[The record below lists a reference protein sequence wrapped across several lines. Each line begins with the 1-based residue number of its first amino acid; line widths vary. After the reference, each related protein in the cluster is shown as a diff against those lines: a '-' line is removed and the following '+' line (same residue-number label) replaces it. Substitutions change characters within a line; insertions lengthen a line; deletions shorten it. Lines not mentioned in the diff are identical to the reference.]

1 MAIVSAVEPPSRTA
15 VPWVQGGVRMSEN
28 QQTVWATP
36 SSGERC
42 ATAGQRIADGAVRLS
57 REVFENPRV
66 AIRWLLAFGV
76 AIVALM
82 VATVVR
88 GDKAP
93 IPQIWGVLIIGAMLS
108 SAVTKLRSQTPS
120 PAGWYDR
127 LRMIVPS
134 GFLVL
139 IGAGVAVTRAG
150 GARVAGVII
159 GLVSLVLLVAELR
172 DLRLWRAQIR
182 RLR

>member
-1 MAIVSAVEPPSRTA
+1 
-15 VPWVQGGVRMSEN
+15 
-28 QQTVWATP
+28 
-36 SSGERC
+36 
-42 ATAGQRIADGAVRLS
+42 
-57 REVFENPRV
+57 
-66 AIRWLLAFGV
+66 
-76 AIVALM
+76 
-82 VATVVR
+82 
-88 GDKAP
+88 
-93 IPQIWGVLIIGAMLS
+93 MLT
-108 SAVTKLRSQTPS
+108 SAVTKLRSRTRS

-134 GFLVL
+134 AFLAL

-182 RLR
+182 RIQ